1 MTITWDDEGIVL
13 ARRRYQETALWVSCF
28 TFEHGRHPGWVP
40 GGASSKQR
48 ATFEPGNRV
57 ELRWQARLAEHL
69 GRYGAEPVEMFPAK
83 LLDDNARLAAMQSAL
98 ALVESGLAEREA
110 HPTLYAALVTLLRTL
125 AAGEPWRGT
134 YLRFELVFLAETG
147 FALALDRCAVTGA
160 AERLAF
166 VSPRTGRAVAK
177 GAAPD
182 YEDRLLPLPTA
193 LVTGDEPDPEGFT
206 QGLRLTGH
214 FIERQLYHM
223 IDRAAPAA
231 RERLARQAM
240 EAAAPNEEDARGG
253 VDP

>member
-1 MTITWDDEGIVL
+1 VTVTWEDEGIVL
-13 ARRRYQETALWVSCF
+13 ARRRYQETALWISCF

-40 GGASSKQR
+40 GGASAKQR

-69 GRYGAEPVEMFPAK
+69 GRFTAEPAEMFPAK
-83 LLDDNARLAAMQSAL
+83 LMDDNARLAAMQSAL

-110 HPTLYAALVTLLRTL
+110 HPTLYAALVTLMRTL
-125 AAGEPWRGT
+125 AGGGPWRGT

-160 AERLAF
+160 VAGLAF

-182 YEDRLLPLPTA
+182 YEDRLLPMPTA
-193 LVTGDEPDPEGFT
+193 LMTGAEPDAEAFA
-206 QGLRLTGH
+206 QGLRLTGR

-223 IDRAAPAA
+223 IDRPAPAA

-240 EAAAPNEEDARGG
+240 EAADPQREDERRD
-253 VDP
+253 VDG